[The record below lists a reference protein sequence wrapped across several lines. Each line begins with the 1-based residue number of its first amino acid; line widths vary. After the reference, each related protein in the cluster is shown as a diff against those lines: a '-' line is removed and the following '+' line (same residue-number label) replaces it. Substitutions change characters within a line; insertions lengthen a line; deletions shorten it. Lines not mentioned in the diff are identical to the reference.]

1 MLTSLFSRLKAAQH
15 KMRTFEFKLLRN
27 SRLHQFLND
36 FITNELGFLLAW
48 HKIHLYSF

>member
-15 KMRTFEFKLLRN
+15 KMRLLNSKLLKFAFA
-27 SRLHQFLND
+27 SILKYD

-48 HKIHLYSF
+48 QIHLYSFN